1 MGQFKHNKGLYC
13 GFFALWI
20 LLSQMPGVFAQQSAS
35 TSGKEARASVDSSYL
50 LQAGDRINVKIY
62 PEDEYIKGGEVE
74 VSSEGSITLPLIG
87 KIQVA
92 GKNVQESERAISELL
107 EVDYIVD
114 PQVVIEVLKYQAG
127 TYVVLGQV
135 TKPGTYSFPPGS
147 LKITLLQAVS
157 SAGGF
162 SEVANIKK
170 IKVMRKK
177 TGDVLH
183 VNAEEIISGRSADV
197 EIKADDVVHVSE
209 SLF

>member
-1 MGQFKHNKGLYC
+1 MSLFKRKVWFCCAALGLSI
-13 GFFALWI
+13 FLTQI
-20 LLSQMPGVFAQQSAS
+20 PDVFAQQSAS
-35 TSGKEARASVDSSYL
+35 SSGKEAKTSVDSSYL
-50 LQAGDRINVKIY
+50 LQAGDRLNVKIY

-74 VSSEGSITLPLIG
+74 VSSEGSITLPLVG

-92 GKNVQESERAISELL
+92 GKNVQESERAIGELL

-135 TKPGTYSFPPGS
+135 TKPGTYSFPPGA

-183 VNAEEIISGRSADV
+183 VNAEEIISGKSSDV

>member
-1 MGQFKHNKGLYC
+1 MSLFKRKVWFCCAALGLSI
-13 GFFALWI
+13 FLT
-20 LLSQMPGVFAQQSAS
+20 QVPHVFAQQSAS
-35 TSGKEARASVDSSYL
+35 SSGKEAKTSVDSSYL
-50 LQAGDRINVKIY
+50 LQAGDRLNVKIY

-74 VSSEGSITLPLIG
+74 VSSEGSITLPLVG

-92 GKNVQESERAISELL
+92 GKNVQESERAIGELL

-135 TKPGTYSFPPGS
+135 TKPGTYSFPPGA

-183 VNAEEIISGRSADV
+183 VNAEEIISGKSSDV

>member
-1 MGQFKHNKGLYC
+1 MRQLKQTNCLCFISFG
-13 GFFALWI
+13 LWI
-20 LLSQMPGVFAQQSAS
+20 LLSQMPGVFAQQPAS
-35 TSGKEARASVDSSYL
+35 SSGKEAKTTVDSSYL
-50 LQAGDRINVKIY
+50 LQAGDRLNVKVY

-74 VSSEGSITLPLIG
+74 VSSEGSITLPLVG

-92 GKNVQESERAISELL
+92 GKNVQESERAIGELL

-183 VNAEEIISGRSADV
+183 VNAEEIISGRSSDV